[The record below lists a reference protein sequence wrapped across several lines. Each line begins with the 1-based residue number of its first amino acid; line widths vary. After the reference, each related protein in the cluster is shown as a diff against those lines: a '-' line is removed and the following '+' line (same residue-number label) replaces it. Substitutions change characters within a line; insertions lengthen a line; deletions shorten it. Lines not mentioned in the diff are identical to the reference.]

1 MARRRQSTPEQ
12 RLAFGVALKE
22 AAEAAGVGT
31 TTSFAAF
38 LSENGV
44 EAGQTTVSDWFR
56 GNRGEPSRLDVLVI
70 EELLG
75 LPAGTLSSRLGWV
88 PVGTE
93 IDDIEAAILA
103 DPLLSPAH
111 ADALIVML
119 RTFRQQ

>member
-1 MARRRQSTPEQ
+1 MARSRQSTPEQ

-31 TTSFAAF
+31 QLALAAY

-44 EAGQTTVSDWFR
+44 KVAQTTVSQWYR
-56 GNRGEPSRLDVLVI
+56 GGEGEPSRPQLLLI

-75 LPAGTLSSRLGWV
+75 VPTGTLSSRLGWI

-93 IDDIEAAILA
+93 IDDIEAAILS

-119 RTFRQQ
+119 RTFREQ

>member
-1 MARRRQSTPEQ
+1 MARSKQSTPEQ
-12 RLAFGVALKE
+12 RLSFGVALKE

-31 TTSFAAF
+31 QLALAAY

-44 EAGQTTVSDWFR
+44 KVAQTTVSQWFR
-56 GNRGEPSRLDVLVI
+56 GGEGEPSRPQLLVI

-88 PVGTE
+88 PVGSE

-103 DPLLSPAH
+103 DSRFSPAH
-111 ADALIVML
+111 ADAIIVMM
-119 RTFRQQ
+119 RTFRQ

>member
-1 MARRRQSTPEQ
+1 M
-12 RLAFGVALKE
+12 ALKE

-31 TTSFAAF
+31 QLALAAY

-44 EAGQTTVSDWFR
+44 KVAQTTVSQWYR
-56 GNRGEPSRLDVLVI
+56 GGEGEPSRPQLLLI

-75 LPAGTLSSRLGWV
+75 VPTGTLSSRLGWI

-93 IDDIEAAILA
+93 IDDIEAAILS

-119 RTFRQQ
+119 RTFREQ

>member
-1 MARRRQSTPEQ
+1 MSRSRQSTPEQ

-31 TTSFAAF
+31 TTAFAAY
-38 LSENGV
+38 LTENGIK
-44 EAGQTTVSDWFR
+44 AGQTTVSVWFR
-56 GNRGEPSRLDVLVI
+56 GGEGEPSRPQLLQI

-75 LPAGTLSSRLGWV
+75 LEPGTLSSRLGWV

-93 IDDIEAAILA
+93 IDDIEAALLS

-111 ADALIVML
+111 ADAMIVML

>member
-1 MARRRQSTPEQ
+1 MSRSRQSTPEQ

-31 TTSFAAF
+31 TTALAA
-38 LSENGV
+38 LLAENGIK
-44 EAGQTTVSDWFR
+44 AGQTTVSVWFR
-56 GNRGEPSRLDVLVI
+56 GGDGEPSRLQVLQI

-88 PVGTE
+88 PVDSE

>member
-1 MARRRQSTPEQ
+1 M
-12 RLAFGVALKE
+12 ALKE

-31 TTSFAAF
+31 TTAFAAF
-38 LSENGV
+38 LTENDI
-44 EAGQTTVSDWFR
+44 EAGQSTVSDWFR
-56 GNRGEPSRLDVLVI
+56 GTRGEPSRLEVLRM
-70 EELLG
+70 EELLSVPVG
-75 LPAGTLSSRLGWV
+75 MLSSRLGWI

-93 IDDIEAAILA
+93 IDDLEAAILA